1 MKQDDLITAVA
12 AEAGTSKADAERVV
26 KALGEVTQTALKA
39 GDEVTLPGLG
49 KFSVTAKPARE
60 GRNPRTGET
69 LQIAARKAPKF
80 SAGKALKDAVN

>member
-39 GDEVTLPGLG
+39 GDEVTLPSLG

-60 GRNPRTGET
+60 GRNPTHRRNPANCRP
-69 LQIAARKAPKF
+69 Q
-80 SAGKALKDAVN
+80 SA